1 MKKLII
7 MSDKKKRK
15 ISDVV
20 EPLKVPKPYE
30 EIIENEEKESRQRD
44 GQQDL
49 DLFQATC
56 KNLGKMFDEIYE
68 SKNKAGYKKS
78 DTENIQQDCSMY
90 FVLLKKLNRLE
101 KYRTAEGRNSLQKE
115 KVRVDSN
122 RLHLQNLLYEA
133 SHLRREIE
141 HCKLFKSSDEDID
154 LIPEDEFYKTALET
168 ISRPEKTKEDSH
180 AKRLAQLQWEFHQ
193 RKELAALCK
202 EMSIQKEKVSKEN
215 LEKKNRLNSLVPCLG
230 NLLKATK
237 PLQTALGMEMEAE
250 WEMQKT
256 VKLLPRPLFMFF
268 VNMKAFGDSCEKAL
282 TVTIDGD
289 EEEAKQVEEETFE
302 SEAPQTTTQVDSD
315 KEDDDDNGN
324 GKSRKKKHHSTT
336 KIAVLTK
343 EQIQEKKKL
352 KLLKPH
358 PLFVKFSIKGEFVFL
373 FFIDF

>member
-1 MKKLII
+1 

-15 ISDVV
+15 ISEVS
-20 EPLKVPKPYE
+20 EPLKAPKTYE
-30 EIIENEEKESRQRD
+30 EIIANEEKESRQRD
-44 GQQDL
+44 GQKDL
-49 DLFQATC
+49 DLYQSTC
-56 KNLGKMFDEIYE
+56 KKMGKMFDDIYDA
-68 SKNKAGYKKS
+68 KCKVGYKQS
-78 DTENIQQDCSMY
+78 ETEEIQQECSMY

-101 KYRTAEGRNSLQKE
+101 KYRTAEGRNQLQKE

-141 HCKLFKSSDEDID
+141 NCKLFKSQDEDID
-154 LIPEDEFYKTALET
+154 LVPEDEFYRTALET

-180 AKRLAQLQWEFHQ
+180 AKRLAQLQWELYQ
-193 RKELAALCK
+193 RKELAAMCK

-215 LEKKNRLNSLVPCLG
+215 IEKKNRLNSLAPCLT

-250 WEMQKT
+250 WEIQKT

-282 TVTIDGD
+282 TVTVEGD
-289 EEEAKQVEEETFE
+289 EEEARQMEDETFE
-302 SEAPQTTTQVDSD
+302 NEAPQTVSQVDSD
-315 KEDDDDNGN
+315 KDDDEDN
-324 GKSRKKKHHSTT
+324 GKSRKKKHHSTS
-336 KIAVLTK
+336 KLAVLTK
-343 EQIQEKKKL
+343 EQIYEKKKQ

-358 PLFVKFSIKGEFVFL
+358 PLFVKFSIRGEDLYLITVVL
-373 FFIDF
+373 

>member
-1 MKKLII
+1 

-15 ISDVV
+15 ISEVS
-20 EPLKVPKPYE
+20 EPLKAPKTYE
-30 EIIENEEKESRQRD
+30 EIIENEEKESRQRN
-44 GQQDL
+44 GQKDL
-49 DLFQATC
+49 DLYQATC
-56 KNLGKMFDEIYE
+56 KKLGQRFDEIYE
-68 SKNKAGYKKS
+68 AKSTDGYKKS
-78 DTENIQQDCSMY
+78 DTEDIQMECSMY

-141 HCKLFKSSDEDID
+141 HCKMFKSQDEDID
-154 LIPEDEFYKTALET
+154 LISEEEFYKTALDT
-168 ISRPEKTKEDSH
+168 ISRPEKTKEDGH
-180 AKRLAQLQWEFHQ
+180 AKRLAQLHWELHQ

-215 LEKKNRLNSLVPCLG
+215 IEKKNRLNSLAPCLT

-282 TVTIDGD
+282 TVTVEGD
-289 EEEAKQVEEETFE
+289 EEEARQTEEETFD
-302 SEAPQTTTQVDSD
+302 SEVPQSISQADSD
-315 KEDDDDNGN
+315 KEDDEDN
-324 GKSRKKKHHSTT
+324 GKSRKKKHHSLS
-336 KIAVLTK
+336 KPALLTK
-343 EQIQEKKKL
+343 EQIYEKKKQ

-358 PLFVKFSIKGEFVFL
+358 PLFVKFSIKGEWF
-373 FFIDF
+373 